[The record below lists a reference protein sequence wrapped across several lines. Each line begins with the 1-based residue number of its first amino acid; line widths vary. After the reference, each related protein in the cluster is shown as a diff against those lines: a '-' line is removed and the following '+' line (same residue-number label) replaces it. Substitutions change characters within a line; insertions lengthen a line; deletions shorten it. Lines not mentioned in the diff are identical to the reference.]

1 MAWLSRHKSLVGG
14 VALLIMLLA
23 PFGMYFA
30 FLAGARILLWG
41 LLAAMAAAMAVMMR
55 TG

>member
-1 MAWLSRHKSLVGG
+1 MLV
-14 VALLIMLLA
+14 A

-30 FLAGARILLWG
+30 FLGGARILLWA
-41 LLAAMAAAMAVMMR
+41 LLAGMAAAMAVMMR